1 MGSRFGDG
9 HDAIIGETVERA
21 TRPIVPGPME
31 IHPIPDEPRAVLVS
45 TLIVDL
51 AWQSRGGLA
60 SRPDLGE
67 HAGNH
72 GRFAR

>member
-1 MGSRFGDG
+1 MQ
-9 HDAIIGETVERA
+9 
-21 TRPIVPGPME
+21 